1 MQTKTVRNTLPL
13 PAGRAVQVLV
23 MVALFAVTMPF
34 ADAVVSGTL
43 SRLGFSV
50 AGTGSLQALQLL
62 FIGGMSASVALC
74 CFACWRVVRS

>member
-1 MQTKTVRNTLPL
+1 MQTKTVRNTLRL
-13 PAGRAVQVLV
+13 PASRAVQMLV
-23 MVALFAVTMPF
+23 MVTLFAVTMPF

-50 AGTGSLQALQLL
+50 TSTGLSQVLQLL
-62 FIGGMSASVALC
+62 FVAGMSASVALC